1 MKTNPEFIKVCSET
15 DKNKVKEGIKNM
27 LDTIK
32 NQMPGYK
39 STNSASPNA
48 ANSMPS
54 PNAAN
59 SMPSP
64 NVTPASGGKHKIK
77 RKTIRKVKRNAK
89 RKTTRKFR

>member
-1 MKTNPEFIKVCSET
+1 MTSLDEMKTNPEFIKVCSET

-48 ANSMPS
+48 G
-54 PNAAN
+54 N

-77 RKTIRKVKRNAK
+77 RKTVRKAKRKAK